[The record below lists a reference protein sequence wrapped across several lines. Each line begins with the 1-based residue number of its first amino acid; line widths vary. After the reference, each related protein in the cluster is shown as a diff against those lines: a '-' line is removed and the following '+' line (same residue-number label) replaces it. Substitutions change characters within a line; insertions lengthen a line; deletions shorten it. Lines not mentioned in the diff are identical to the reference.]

1 MQTNS
6 YMYMQYTYYSIHEYD
21 LEKKIA
27 QIVSNPGGWNELLV
41 LFYHYSKNHIYICK
55 FSLAKGK
62 FRWNNNNPDIEIC
75 IEI

>member
-6 YMYMQYTYYSIHEYD
+6 YMYMQYTYYSLHEYD

-41 LFYHYSKNHIYICK
+41 LLYHYFIILKNHIYVN
-55 FSLAKGK
+55 F
-62 FRWNNNNPDIEIC
+62 P
-75 IEI
+75 